1 MYVRSA
7 IMEFQYITKIYYMQG
22 HCKFFSEQLTL
33 SQPDGQIMP
42 TTVLRALPPPQIFRT
57 CDSPDLANIEM
68 EIKTNTE

>member
-42 TTVLRALPPPQIFRT
+42 TTVLRALPPLRFLE
-57 CDSPDLANIEM
+57 LA
-68 EIKTNTE
+68 TALTLQT